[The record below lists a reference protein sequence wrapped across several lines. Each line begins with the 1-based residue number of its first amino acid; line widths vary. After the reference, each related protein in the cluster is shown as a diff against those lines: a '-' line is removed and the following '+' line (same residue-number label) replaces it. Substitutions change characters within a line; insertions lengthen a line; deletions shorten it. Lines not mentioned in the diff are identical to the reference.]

1 MSGDLA
7 LIGGVEG
14 TAGVYSTSQ
23 KKLGH
28 ELKIGPDAVTDAVW
42 AGSRAAFATSSGLVK
57 LFENGTEVSTFSGHA
72 GEVTALA
79 VHPRGDI
86 LASVGVDKS
95 YILYDLTTS
104 LQATQV
110 HTDSGKQPSYAL

>member
-7 LIGGVEG
+7 LIGGADG

-28 ELKIGPDAVTDAVW
+28 ELKIGSDAVTCAVW
-42 AGSRAAFATSSGLVK
+42 AGNRAAFATSSGLVK
-57 LFENGTEVSTFSGHA
+57 IFENGTEVSSFSGHA

-95 YILYDLTTS
+95 YILYDLATS
-104 LQATQV
+104 SQAIRV
-110 HTDSGKQPSYAL
+110 RTDSGKQLLYLY